1 MYSSLSQGRIS
12 DLQLLQLHC
21 YTCQKTRQH
30 RERDHMVV
38 RFTYTSVI
46 GANTE
51 VHIKIL
57 SYTLIFVSK
66 YIVGEFL
73 AFTSISLKALTPVSS
88 ILKMNVT
95 I

>member
-1 MYSSLSQGRIS
+1 
-12 DLQLLQLHC
+12 
-21 YTCQKTRQH
+21 
-30 RERDHMVV
+30 
-38 RFTYTSVI
+38 
-46 GANTE
+46 
-51 VHIKIL
+51 
-57 SYTLIFVSK
+57 VSK